1 MRILSIGPMDGLSNT
16 CLHRHWALTKYAG
29 LIDVVNT
36 SGVKSSLWYKISYH
50 LFYMVFL

>member
-36 SGVKSSLWYKISYH
+36 SVSKVHYGIRYPITY
-50 LFYMVFL
+50 FYMVFL

>member
-36 SGVKSSLWYKISYH
+36 SGVKSSFKGGKTKRVNMWS
-50 LFYMVFL
+50 V